1 MTKSSFTKFF
11 VERDVF
17 GQPINVL
24 YKGSETYK
32 TKLGAL
38 FTFITLMLTLIN
50 AYSLV
55 VGFFDGS
62 QQKESSAT

>member
-1 MTKSSFTKFF
+1 MTKGSFTKFF
-11 VERDVF
+11 VQRDVF

-24 YKGSETYK
+24 YKGSETYQ

-38 FTFITLMLTLIN
+38 FTFVMLILTLIN

-62 QQKESSAT
+62 

>member
-11 VERDVF
+11 VKRDVF

-24 YKGSETYK
+24 YKGSEVYK
-32 TKLGAL
+32 TKLGAIFSFAML
-38 FTFITLMLTLIN
+38 LLTLIN
-50 AYSLV
+50 TYLLI

-62 QQKESSAT
+62 